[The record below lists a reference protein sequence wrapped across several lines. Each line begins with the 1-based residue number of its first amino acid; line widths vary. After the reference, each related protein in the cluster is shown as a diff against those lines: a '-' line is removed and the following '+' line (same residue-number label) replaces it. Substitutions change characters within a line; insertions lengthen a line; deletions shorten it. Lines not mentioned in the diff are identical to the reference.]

1 MRKWAKQGFLNPAD
15 SNDDGWY
22 KFSIRP
28 KNETYSGG
36 GSIGCS
42 IQYIISDCSNKI
54 YLEFEPNY
62 ITLRHDG
69 GANSIVDAKRSLK
82 SVAVRRK
89 KIRDFAKAV
98 AQSAEKIEQAL
109 DAHEASVLN
118 AIEIALD
125 REDD

>member
-1 MRKWAKQGFLNPAD
+1 MRKWARQGFLNPAD

-28 KNETYSGG
+28 KSETYSGG
-36 GSIGCS
+36 GSLGFS

-62 ITLRHDG
+62 VTLRTDG
-69 GANSIVDAKRSLK
+69 GVNSVVDARRSLK
-82 SVAVRRK
+82 SIATRRK

-109 DAHEASVLN
+109 DEHQANVEY